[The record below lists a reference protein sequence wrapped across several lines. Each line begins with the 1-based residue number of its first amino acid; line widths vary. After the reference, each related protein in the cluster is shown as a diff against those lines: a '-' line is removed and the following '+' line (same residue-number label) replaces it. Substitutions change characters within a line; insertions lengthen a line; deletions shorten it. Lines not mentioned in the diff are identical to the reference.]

1 MSPLSA
7 STTEAL
13 TASYVPDILRH
24 WSPEDPPHRQV
35 LGSLVSA
42 DISGF
47 TALSERLAGYGR
59 EGAEELTV
67 LLNQCFG
74 GMIEII
80 DDFGGDVLKFGG
92 DALLVLFGGDQH
104 TARAASACFRMRRL
118 IERTWSTPL
127 VKRVKLGISQG
138 IHSGVFDL
146 QLVDAGHRELL
157 VVGPGMSSTV
167 NCEGAAERGQILL
180 SHDAAALLDPSL
192 LGESTPEGR
201 VLDADPAATLQPN
214 GLGSTHRGPVEPFV
228 PGWLVEQTAAG
239 RVAEH
244 RVVTVGF
251 VFFGGADALLAEH
264 GPGALH
270 DRLQALAEATERAA
284 MRHGVFWL
292 ASDVYAGGGK
302 IILTAGAPRS
312 TGQDE
317 DAAVRTAREILEA
330 DVGLPIRAGLN
341 RGPVFM
347 GDLGSDRRRTF
358 TVMGDTVNLAARL
371 MQKSAPGQLVASRA
385 VLDQVPTPFVLEELE
400 PFHVKGKTE
409 PIHASLVGEQRE
421 TDASAA
427 HALTSDDDIEFVGRT
442 EELQRLTELL
452 DTARNGAGA
461 VVDLI
466 GEPGIGKTR
475 LMSELIHRN
484 DDVTVLRASG
494 GLYSRAT
501 PYFAASNML
510 RQHAGIDRSA
520 GGAVAGRLLSG
531 WVLKHAPEAAEWLP
545 LLGIAFAAD
554 VPMTHTVENIDP
566 ANRAGKLREVVVDVL
581 TATLEGPTLI
591 VVEDAHLLDEASE
604 ELFAAVARRISNRP
618 WLLTAVRRVDA
629 DSFAGKAD
637 NCVSIVL
644 GPLDHDDI
652 RALAYAALAAGLIA
666 DEDEVDGLL
675 ERGVTNPLF
684 LLELIRAGLQE
695 GAATPDSIEALVTA
709 RIDLLNAADRLLL
722 REAAVLG
729 SIVDVNLLAE
739 ATGEIRLRNRERW
752 TSLSGFLEL
761 GADGR
766 YRFEQAMYRS
776 VAYEGLSFR
785 RRRQIHS
792 SVGRVLERRAGED
805 WIDFSELLSLH
816 FHHAGDWERSWRYSI
831 IAGDRART
839 KYAHAEAADFYRR
852 ALEVPR
858 KYTPGPD
865 AVASVAEVL
874 SDELDLNGRYEAA
887 AEALALA
894 RRNQSDSESAVRLL
908 RKEGVN
914 REHQG
919 KYPQSLRWFG
929 RGLKTLQQFTDDE
942 RARRE
947 EGYLAFGY
955 AGVRLRQGRLRD
967 AVEWSHR
974 AERLARELDD
984 SKLLARSAYLLMTS
998 YGMLR
1003 QPEAIEYREI
1013 ALPLF
1018 EQLGDWTY
1026 QGNALNNLGV
1036 DAKDEGRWSE
1046 ALDLYERSRI
1056 CRQQAGDVVGA
1067 AITTHNIGEI
1077 LSDRGLLDEAQEHFE
1092 SALRSWR
1099 RAGFTMGMGVGPSY
1113 LGRLH
1118 ARRGDFETARVMLD
1132 EAIQRFDAMGASHF
1146 LLEAKAFRL
1155 ECEVLAGNGRA
1166 AVADAA
1172 DVFELAAE
1180 VGDPLLDAMLLRI
1193 KAWAIFQAGD
1203 LAQAEELVDRCVAM
1217 SEEIGSGYEV
1227 ALALILRGRLMAA
1240 AGRDRTP
1247 DHARARELLT
1257 ELGVVSLPRI
1267 AGS

>member
-1 MSPLSA
+1 MSQLSA
-7 STTEAL
+7 SSTEAL
-13 TASYVPDILRH
+13 TASYVPDLVRH
-24 WSPEDPPHRQV
+24 WAPEDPPHRQV

-92 DALLVLFGGDQH
+92 DALLVLFTGDEH
-104 TARAASACFRMRRL
+104 TARAVSACFRMRHL

-138 IHSGVFDL
+138 VHSGVFDL
-146 QLVDAGHRELL
+146 HLVDAGHRELL
-157 VVGPGMSSTV
+157 VVGPGMSATV

-180 SHDAAALLDPSL
+180 SHDAAALLDEAL
-192 LGESTPEGR
+192 LGETTADGR
-201 VLDADPAATLQPN
+201 ALDTDPAAALQPN
-214 GLGSTHRGPVEPFV
+214 GDDSNAKGPVAPFV
-228 PGWLVEQTAAG
+228 PDWLVEQTAAG

-270 DRLQALAEATERAA
+270 DRLQALAEVTERAA
-284 MRHGVFWL
+284 SRHGVFWL

-371 MQKSAPGQLVASRA
+371 MQKSAPGQLVASQA
-385 VLDQVPTPFVLEELE
+385 VLDQVPTAFALEGLE

-409 PIHASLVGEQRE
+409 PIHASLVGRQQG
-421 TDASAA
+421 TDDVAVDPV
-427 HALTSDDDIEFVGRT
+427 TSDDDIEFVGRHA
-442 EELQRLTELL
+442 ELESLSQLL
-452 DTARNGAGA
+452 DSARNGVGG
-461 VVDLI
+461 VVDLV

-475 LMSELIHRN
+475 LMAEVVRRN
-484 DDVTVLRASG
+484 DDITVLRANG

-501 PYFAASNML
+501 PYFAVSNML

-531 WVLKHAPEAAEWLP
+531 WVLEHAPELAEWLP
-545 LLGIAFAAD
+545 LLAIAFGAE
-554 VPMTHTVENIDP
+554 VPMTPTVENIDP

-581 TATLEGPTLI
+581 TATLTGSTLI
-591 VVEDAHLLDEASE
+591 IVEDAHLLDEASE
-604 ELFAAVARRISNRP
+604 ELFAAAARRVWNRP
-618 WLLTAVRRVDA
+618 WLLTALRRVDV
-629 DSFAGKAD
+629 DSFASRAD
-637 NCVSIVL
+637 TCVTLSL
-644 GPLDHDDI
+644 GPLEDDDV
-652 RALAYAALAAGLIA
+652 RSLAYAALAAGLIP
-666 DEDEVDGLL
+666 DEDDVDVLL

-709 RIDLLNAADRLLL
+709 RIDMLSAADRLLL
-722 REAAVLG
+722 REASVLG
-729 SIVDVNLLAE
+729 SIVDANLLSE
-739 ATGEIRLRNRERW
+739 ATDDLRLRNRERW
-752 TSLSGFLEL
+752 TALSGFLER

-766 YRFEQAMYRS
+766 YRFEQAMYRA

-805 WIDFSELLSLH
+805 WVEFSELLSLH
-816 FHHAGDWERSWRYSI
+816 FHQAGDWERSWRYSVI
-831 IAGDRART
+831 VGDRARSV
-839 KYAHAEAADFYRR
+839 YAHAEAAEFYRR

-858 KYTPGPD
+858 KHTPGPGS
-865 AVASVAEVL
+865 VASVAEVL
-874 SDELDLNGRYEAA
+874 SDELDLSGRYEAA

-894 RRNQSDSESAVRLL
+894 RRNQTDVESSVRLL
-908 RKEGVN
+908 RKEGIN
-914 REHQG
+914 RERQG
-919 KYPQSLRWFG
+919 KYPQALRWFG
-929 RGLKTLQQFTDDE
+929 RGLKTLDQFTSDE
-942 RARRE
+942 LARRE

-955 AGVRLRQGRLRD
+955 AGVRLRQGRLWD
-967 AVEWSHR
+967 AVEWSNR
-974 AERLARELDD
+974 AERLARALDD

-1003 QPEAIEYREI
+1003 RPEANEYRDV

-1046 ALDLYERSRI
+1046 ALDLYERSRL

-1067 AITTHNIGEI
+1067 AITMHNIGEI
-1077 LSDRGLLDEAQEHFE
+1077 LSDQGRLDEAQEHFE

-1118 ARRGDFETARVMLD
+1118 ARRGDFETARVMLAEAVERF
-1132 EAIQRFDAMGASHF
+1132 EAIGASHF
-1146 LLEAKAFRL
+1146 LLEAKTFQL
-1155 ECEVLAGNGRA
+1155 ECEVLAGNGPDA
-1166 AVADAA
+1166 IAHADA
-1172 DVFELAAE
+1172 VFDLAAE
-1180 VGDPLLDAMLLRI
+1180 VGDPLFDAMLMRI
-1193 KAWAIFQAGD
+1193 KAWAHFQAGD
-1203 LAQAEELVDRCVAM
+1203 LEQAEALADRAVSMA
-1217 SEEIGSGYEV
+1217 EEIGSGYEV
-1227 ALALILRGRLMAA
+1227 ALTLILRGRLMDAT
-1240 AGRDRTP
+1240 GRDRAP
-1247 DHARARELLT
+1247 DHDRARKLLT

-1267 AGS
+1267 ATA